1 MPVRIRK
8 RDKAILDHILRY
20 RLTTN
25 AVLHRTLFPEQS
37 MNAVTKVTARL
48 CQRGLLRRYPLV
60 PPETYFTAGPEAVR
74 QFGVPSR
81 RTEPL
86 GPQALPIDYAV
97 LIYATH
103 GKHSCRRMTSDEL
116 AAYMSWLP
124 DELTR
129 TPYCVGDGGRL
140 DLIRVDL
147 GGSPQH
153 VARKAAADVSARL
166 SIPELAELAAT
177 DMFQLVILTTTD
189 DKARL
194 ISSAFESLGWSDTVR
209 IHLAAVSRLS
219 FLQLRGH

>member
-1 MPVRIRK
+1 MPIIIRK
-8 RDKAILDHILRY
+8 RDRAILDHILRY

-37 MNAVTKVTARL
+37 INAVTKVTARL

-74 QFGVPSR
+74 QLGVPSR

-97 LIYATH
+97 LIYATQ
-103 GKHSCRRMTSDEL
+103 GKQACRRMTSDEL
-116 AAYMSWLP
+116 ATYMPWLP

-129 TPYCVGDGGRL
+129 TPYCVGESGRL
-140 DLIRVDL
+140 DLVRVDL

-153 VARKAAADVSARL
+153 VARKTAADVSARL
-166 SIPELAELAAT
+166 SIPELAELAVCGR
-177 DMFQLVILTTTD
+177 FQIVILTTTD

-194 ISSAFESLGWSDTVR
+194 ISAAFEALGWSDQVR

>member
-37 MNAVTKVTARL
+37 MNAVTKVAARL

-60 PPETYFTAGPEAVR
+60 PPETYFTVGPEAVR

-86 GPQALPIDYAV
+86 GPQSLPIDYAV

-103 GKHSCRRMTSDEL
+103 GKQACRRMTSDEL
-116 AAYMSWLP
+116 TSYMSWLP

-129 TPYCVGDGGRL
+129 TPYCVSNGGRL

-153 VARKAAADVSARL
+153 VARKAAADLSARL

-177 DMFQLVILTTTD
+177 AKFQLVILTTTD

-194 ISSAFESLGWSDTVR
+194 ISSAFDSLGWSDNVR